1 MRAGIS
7 AASFAPISS
16 IGVDGWGVDYVL
28 LDDAYRRVGCS
39 VGYRD
44 SRTEGMVEKVLARI
58 PREEI
63 YRRTGI
69 QFQSFNTLYQLAATA
84 IQEPIWIRDARHLL
98 MVPDY
103 LHYRLSGVPSNEYT
117 NATTT
122 QLYSLKGE
130 WDTGLLAAAGVDRLL
145 MGQPIEAG
153 TVLGPLTARDGASN
167 DMMVIV
173 PATHDTASAVAAAP
187 LESARRSLYQFRNV
201 VADGHRKPV
210 SV

>member
-1 MRAGIS
+1 MKKDRRIRCAAADLGAGSGRVIIGEIIQERLELAEVYRFDDLLHEDHSSGYLCWDLDEIEQHVRAGIS

-69 QFQSFNTLYQLAATA
+69 QFQSFNTLYQLAAIA
-84 IQEPIWIRDARHLL
+84 IQEPIWIRDARHPL

-117 NATTT
+117 NATTD
-122 QLYSLKGE
+122 SSSI
-130 WDTGLLAAAGVDRLL
+130 A
-145 MGQPIEAG
+145 
-153 TVLGPLTARDGASN
+153 
-167 DMMVIV
+167 
-173 PATHDTASAVAAAP
+173 
-187 LESARRSLYQFRNV
+187 
-201 VADGHRKPV
+201 
-210 SV
+210 